1 MPTQALSDRLAAL
14 RTVLVQQRFEPWE
27 WAAGFETRN
36 KYALADER
44 GAPLAFAAEQQKGL
58 GGFLLRQLLGHWRS
72 FEIHVFDPSR
82 RLALKV
88 LHPFRFF
95 FQRIEVEDQAGR
107 QLGAIQQRFA
117 VFAKAFDVEDA
128 GGRVVLRVRSPFWRL
143 WTFAFERQGAE
154 VARVE
159 KRWSGLLAEVFTDR
173 DTFRLTFGP
182 SASASERLLV
192 LAASLFVDLVYFERK
207 AG

>member
-1 MPTQALSDRLAAL
+1 MSAQALGERVAAL
-14 RTVLVQQRFEPWE
+14 RTVLVQQRREPWE
-27 WAAGFETRN
+27 WMTGFETRN

-44 GAPLAFAAEQQKGL
+44 GAELGFAAEQQKGF

-88 LHPFRFF
+88 LHPWRFF
-95 FQRIEVEDQAGR
+95 FQRVEVQDEAGR
-107 QLGAIQQRFA
+107 RLGAVQQRFA
-117 VFAKAFDVEDA
+117 VFGKAFDVEDA
-128 GGRVVLRVRSPFWRL
+128 AGRAVLRVRSPVWRL
-143 WTFAFERQGAE
+143 WTFAFERRGAE

-159 KRWSGLLAEVFTDR
+159 KRWTGLLAEVFTDR
-173 DTFRLTFGP
+173 DSFRLTFGP
-182 SASASERLLV
+182 SASGTERLLV

-207 AG
+207 AD

>member
-1 MPTQALSDRLAAL
+1 VSAQALGERVAAL
-14 RTVLVQQRFEPWE
+14 RTVLVQQRREPWE
-27 WAAGFETRN
+27 WMTGFETRN

-44 GAPLAFAAEQQKGL
+44 GAELGFAAEQQKGL

-82 RLALKV
+82 RLAMKV
-88 LHPFRFF
+88 LHPWRFF
-95 FQRIEVEDQAGR
+95 FQRVEVQDEAGR
-107 QLGAIQQRFA
+107 RLGAVQQRFA
-117 VFAKAFDVEDA
+117 VFSKAFDVEDA
-128 GGRVVLRVRSPFWRL
+128 GGRAVLRVRSPVWRL

-159 KRWSGLLAEVFTDR
+159 KRWTGLLAEVFTDR
-173 DTFRLTFGP
+173 DTFRLTFSP
-182 SASASERLLV
+182 SASATERLLV

-207 AG
+207 AD

>member
-1 MPTQALSDRLAAL
+1 MPAADLGERLL
-14 RTVLVQQRFEPWE
+14 VTRTVLVQQRLEPWE

-44 GAPLAFAAEQQKGL
+44 GAPLAFAAEQQKGV
-58 GGFLLRQLLGHWRS
+58 GGFLLRQALGHWRS
-72 FEIHVFDPSR
+72 FEIHLFDPSR
-82 RLALKV
+82 RLALRV

-95 FQRIEVEDQAGR
+95 FQRLEVQDESGR
-107 QLGAIQQRFA
+107 RLGAVQQRFA
-117 VFAKAFDVEDA
+117 LFSKAFDVQDA
-128 GGRVVLRVRSPFWRL
+128 GGRVVLEVRSPFWRL
-143 WTFAFERQGAE
+143 WTFAFRRRGAE

-159 KRWSGLLAEVFTDR
+159 KRWSGILAEAFTDR
-173 DTFRLTFGP
+173 DTFRVSFGP
-182 SASASERLLV
+182 SATAAERLLV

>member
-1 MPTQALSDRLAAL
+1 MPGADLGERLLAL
-14 RTVLVQQRFEPWE
+14 RTVLVQQRLEPWE

-36 KYALADER
+36 RYALADER
-44 GAPLAFAAEQQKGL
+44 GAPLAYAAEQQKGV
-58 GGFLLRQLLGHWRS
+58 GGFLLRQVLGHWRA
-72 FEIHVFDPSR
+72 FEIQVFDPSR
-82 RLALKV
+82 RLALRV
-88 LHPFRFF
+88 LHPFRFL
-95 FQRIEVEDQAGR
+95 FQRLEVQDESGR
-107 QLGAIQQRFA
+107 RLGAIQQRFA
-117 VFAKAFDVEDA
+117 VLSKAFDVQDA

-143 WTFAFERQGAE
+143 WTFAFLRRGSE